1 MKTRSPLSTFSR
13 LGPLAALSMVGLFAA
28 EPYAPTGSA
37 AVPATPPM
45 KSQVFDWEKLA
56 VKTTPNGQRRDVLDG
71 RTATLNQLE
80 CHVTSLLPGRA
91 AHAPHRHPWEEIIL
105 VKEGTLEVNLNGEL
119 SRVGPGSVLF
129 YAPNDLHGVRNV
141 GDTLAS
147 YHVLIWKSR
156 DTQPGRSV
164 SEPAPTV
171 APKG

>member
-1 MKTRSPLSTFSR
+1 
-13 LGPLAALSMVGLFAA
+13 MVGLFAA
-28 EPYAPTGSA
+28 EPTPATGTDGA
-37 AVPATPPM
+37 PATPVM
-45 KSQVFDWEKLA
+45 QSQVFDWERLA

-71 RTATLNQLE
+71 RTATLIQLA

-91 AHAPHRHPWEEIIL
+91 AHLPHRHPWEEIIV

-129 YAPNDLHGVRNV
+129 YAPKDLHGVRNV

-156 DTQPGRSV
+156 GTLPGRSV
-164 SEPAPTV
+164 SEPAPTT
-171 APKG
+171 ASKG